1 MITRN
6 KLRKISSH
14 FKSKKMATQLFKNYI
29 MFLVILIGIFILTM
43 GALLFYFSINFEES
57 TTDKTTAQYII
68 KQSYKD
74 IKALNFIKYKG
85 YVEVLDKNLVIIM
98 QNGSKHEV
106 GYKYTVQYYHDMITN
121 NLKDGYFY
129 SSKYGDKKEF
139 ILITAMPNSIFD
151 TYTWGVEHQEQLE
164 ASGIHADTVFT
175 FLNIFP
181 FIIFAFLLSTM
192 VLYSKLT
199 SRIFVKPLKK
209 LLKGVNTMK
218 NGEYSARVEIDSL
231 NEIGELMDAFN
242 SMAEKIQQ
250 EKLLKKKAE
259 DNRKRMIL
267 DISHDLK
274 NPLTSILGYSE
285 FLLENDD
292 IVPEEKNKLL
302 KVINNNSMRANDLI
316 QDLFEYSRVESTEYK
331 LDIGKHDIGEFLR
344 ELIAGYVPIMEQK
357 GVQYEFD
364 ITEDEVVISFDRK
377 NLDRAISN
385 IILNSIKYNKP
396 GITISI
402 KLLIADAKAVIIIE
416 DDGIGISKEFQGDI
430 FEPFVR
436 VDDARNSKNGGT
448 GLGLAISKSIIEKHG
463 GSIYLVRDINKGCRF
478 IIRLKENANE

>member
-1 MITRN
+1 
-6 KLRKISSH
+6 
-14 FKSKKMATQLFKNYI
+14 MATQLFKNYI
-29 MFLVILIGIFILTM
+29 LFLIILIAIFMLTI
-43 GALLFYFSINFEES
+43 GALLFYLSINS
-57 TTDKTTAQYII
+57 VDSQTDNTTAEYII
-68 KQSYKD
+68 KQNYKD
-74 IKALNFIKYKG
+74 IKVSNFIKYKG
-85 YVEVLDKNLVIIM
+85 YVEVLDKNLVIVM

-106 GYKYTVQYYHDMITN
+106 GFKYTVKYYHDMITN

-129 SSKYGDKKEF
+129 SSKYEENKDF
-139 ILITAMPNSIFD
+139 ILITAMPNNIYD
-151 TYTWGVEHQEQLE
+151 TYTWGLE
-164 ASGIHADTVFT
+164 NIELLREVSKAKRTTIT
-175 FLNIFP
+175 FLKIFP
-181 FIIFAFLLSTM
+181 FIIIIFLISTM
-192 VLYSKLT
+192 ILYSKLT

-242 SMAEKIQQ
+242 LMAEKIQQ

-259 DNRKRMIL
+259 NNRKRMIL

-292 IVPEEKNKLL
+292 ILREDKNKLL
-302 KVINNNSMRANDLI
+302 KVINNNSRRANDLI

-357 GVQYEFD
+357 GVKYEFD
-364 ITEDEVVISFDRK
+364 ITEDEVVILFDRK
-377 NLDRAISN
+377 NLDRALSN
-385 IILNSIKYNKP
+385 IILNSIKYNNP

-402 KLLIADAKAVIIIE
+402 KLLVADTKAVIIIE
-416 DDGIGISKEFQGDI
+416 DDGVGIPKEFKGDI

-436 VDDARNSKNGGT
+436 IEDTRNSKNVGT

-463 GSIYLVRDINKGCRF
+463 GNIYLIRDINKGCKF
-478 IIRLKENANE
+478 IIKLKGNENE

>member
-1 MITRN
+1 MINRN
-6 KLRKISSH
+6 KLKKMSSL
-14 FKSKKMATQLFKNYI
+14 FKSKRMATQLFKNYI
-29 MFLVILIGIFILTM
+29 IFLIILIGIFILTL
-43 GALLFYFSINFEES
+43 GALLFYFSVNFEDA
-57 TTDKTTAQYII
+57 TKDNTTAQYIV

-85 YVEVLDKNLVIIM
+85 YVEVLDKNLVIVM

-106 GYKYTVQYYHDMITN
+106 GFKYTVKYYQDMITN

-151 TYTWGVEHQEQLE
+151 TYAWGIAHKEQLE
-164 ASGIHADTVFT
+164 RSDNNKKAGFT

-192 VLYSKLT
+192 VLYAKLT
-199 SRIFVKPLKK
+199 SRIFVKPLNK
-209 LLKGVNTMK
+209 LLQGVNTVK

-231 NEIGELMDAFN
+231 NEIGELKDAFN
-242 SMAEKIQQ
+242 LMAEKIQQ

-285 FLLENDD
+285 FLLENND
-292 IVPEEKNKLL
+292 ILPEDKNKLL
-302 KVINNNSMRANDLI
+302 KVINNNSRRANDLI
-316 QDLFEYSRVESTEYK
+316 QDLFEYSRIESTEYK
-331 LDIGKHDIGEFLR
+331 LDMGKHDIGEFLR
-344 ELIAGYVPIMEQK
+344 ELIAGYVPIMEKK
-357 GVQYEFD
+357 GVKYEFE
-364 ITEDEVVISFDRK
+364 ITEDEVVISFDKK
-377 NLDRAISN
+377 NLDRALSN
-385 IILNSIKYNKP
+385 VILNSIKYNNP

-402 KLLIADAKAVIIIE
+402 KLLVADTKAVIIIE
-416 DDGIGISKEFQGDI
+416 DDGVGIAKEFQGDI

-436 VDDARNSKNGGT
+436 VDATRNSKSGGT

-463 GSIYLVRDINKGCRF
+463 GNIYLVRDINKGCKF
-478 IIRLKENANE
+478 IIKLKGN